1 MGALVMFAT
10 LAAAV
15 VVGNLVSSAIQTWRA
30 HREWMR
36 AEREAKMEAMRMM
49 RDMQEQLDTH
59 MQEQRRRVN

>member
-1 MGALVMFAT
+1 MEYLLGFGT

-30 HREWMR
+30 HRDWKK
-36 AEREAKMEAMRMM
+36 AEQEAKMEAAKVMH
-49 RDMQEQLDTH
+49 DMQQQLDTH